1 MVAVALSPKYRR
13 QGLERLSA
21 ILRSEAVSIEPL
33 AIMETVLF
41 VDRRTKS
48 LMQLKDSAI
57 IHVEIG
63 IDEIRVIRGE
73 PRPLYVRD
81 FVPLARNDQADA
93 SAQPPVT
100 VSENPIQ
107 RAERLFAIL
116 HQEGAAYWAAV

>member
-63 IDEIRVIRGE
+63 IDDIRVVRGE
-73 PRPLYVRD
+73 PRPIYVRD
-81 FVPLARNDQADA
+81 FVPTARNDQAKP
-93 SAQPPVT
+93 SAPPPVT
-100 VSENPIQ
+100 TSEKPNKT
-107 RAERLFAIL
+107 E
-116 HQEGAAYWAAV
+116 E

>member
-41 VDRRTKS
+41 VDRRTNS

-63 IDEIRVIRGE
+63 IDDIRVVRSE
-73 PRPLYVRD
+73 PRTIYVRD
-81 FVPLARNDQADA
+81 FVPLARTEHVDGSA
-93 SAQPPVT
+93 SHPVT
-100 VSENPIQ
+100 AIQ
-107 RAERLFAIL
+107 IHLKT
-116 HQEGAAYWAAV
+116 AVPLYT

>member
-1 MVAVALSPKYRR
+1 MRRRPPRSTRTGTLFPYTTLFRSYRR

-63 IDEIRVIRGE
+63 IDDIRVVDRKSVVWGKSVSVRVDHGGRGIIKKKKK
-73 PRPLYVRD
+73 
-81 FVPLARNDQADA
+81 QK
-93 SAQPPVT
+93 
-100 VSENPIQ
+100 
-107 RAERLFAIL
+107 
-116 HQEGAAYWAAV
+116 QEHRKK